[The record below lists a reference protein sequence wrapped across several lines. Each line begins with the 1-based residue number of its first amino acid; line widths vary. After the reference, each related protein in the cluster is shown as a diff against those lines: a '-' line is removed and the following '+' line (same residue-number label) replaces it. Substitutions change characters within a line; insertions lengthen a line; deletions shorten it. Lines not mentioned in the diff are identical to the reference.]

1 MRILKP
7 VLLAA
12 VVLPTLY
19 TGAHAAF
26 GIPGPTQLILDLVGK
41 ITGGA
46 VTATG
51 VTGWPNALHV
61 DRLELRD
68 AEGAWLI
75 AEDVTLDWHPY
86 LLATKEAA
94 IDKVTAAR
102 LSIPRLQ
109 AASPTPAQPSSGPPS
124 LPVSKASPKSATRGS
139 PLSSSSTLAGLRSRW
154 MMPWACAWPTAS
166 ATRRTRSAALRGG
179 NDCSRRTRPRSGP
192 FT

>member
-7 VLLAA
+7 AALAPVVLAI
-12 VVLPTLY
+12 VVLPALATS
-19 TGAHAAF
+19 AEAAF
-26 GIPGPTQLILDLVGK
+26 GLPGPTQLILDLVGK

-86 LLATKEAA
+86 KLATKEAA
-94 IDKVTAAR
+94 IDRVTAAK
-102 LSIPRLQ
+102 LSIPRL
-109 AASPTPAQPSSGPPS
+109 AAAGPAPATPAPADSGPPS
-124 LPVSKASPKSATRGS
+124 IPVSVDVKYLACGPGRDRG
-139 PLSSSSTLAGLRSRW
+139 AGRGR
-154 MMPWACAWPTAS
+154 
-166 ATRRTRSAALRGG
+166 RGG
-179 NDCSRRTRPRSGP
+179 VLARG
-192 FT
+192 